1 MQEKCEHHTSTS
13 TSRNTSRATSPVAP
27 QNGKNIEGSL
37 FVGIEDAARA
47 SRQKELRSIRLSQ
60 LGDEIG
66 DKQPDIQIVKKK
78 LRWHALVDSGMGRL
92 GFKTDIVND
101 EKRDGTW
108 KATDAPPPVKGID
121 VSDSSSECCGVR
133 DTVSIIKDLYDAEVH
148 EGSPIEFYGMCTHMA
163 EASSTSTYTSEQM
176 ERFRKLVQR
185 VRAAGISPQII
196 LQLF

>member
-1 MQEKCEHHTSTS
+1 MQENVSIILLQVHLGILLE
-13 TSRNTSRATSPVAP
+13 RQAPVAP
-27 QNGKNIEGSL
+27 KNGKNVEGSL

-148 EGSPIEFYGMCTHMA
+148 LSVECVLTWQKQAPHLLTPMNKWNDLEN
-163 EASSTSTYTSEQM
+163 
-176 ERFRKLVQR
+176 
-185 VRAAGISPQII
+185 
-196 LQLF
+196 